1 MEIPFKLRKQNGGYF
16 NTIANVSSYCDLVE
30 TVKGINMSRISRSI
44 NSILKQDTQ
53 YDGFMNLNQFVYKLK
68 QMHGTDNIY
77 IKARF
82 KYIMEQTTPLSSI
95 ITYEPINVQ
104 FESILIGEQL
114 FNYITVQSTEIALC
128 PCSKQ
133 MSLLMNNLTQEQ
145 LSILNNVNLSDS
157 LRKKIQSAGFGA
169 HNQKSMLTITVQTTN
184 DSNNTI

>member
-1 MEIPFKLRKQNGGYF
+1 
-16 NTIANVSSYCDLVE
+16 
-30 TVKGINMSRISRSI
+30 MSRISRSI

-68 QMHGTDNIY
+68 QMHETDNVY

-82 KYIMEQTTPLSSI
+82 KYIMQQNTPLSNI
-95 ITYEPINVQ
+95 VTFEPINVQ

-114 FNYITVQSTEIALC
+114 LNYITVQSTEIALC

-145 LSILNNVNLSDS
+145 YSILNNIDIPNS

-169 HNQKSMLTITVQTTN
+169 HNQKSILSIKVQINNNSGRTVPV
-184 DSNNTI
+184 